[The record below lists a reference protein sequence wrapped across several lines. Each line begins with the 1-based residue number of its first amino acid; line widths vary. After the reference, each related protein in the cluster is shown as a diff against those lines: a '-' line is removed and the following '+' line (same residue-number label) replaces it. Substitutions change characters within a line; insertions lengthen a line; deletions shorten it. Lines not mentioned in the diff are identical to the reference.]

1 MEGLFRVVL
10 KVAKNIP
17 ALEGP
22 GGVLRLGSS
31 FVTDALAHGSPNSD
45 ELTQEISR

>member
-31 FVTDALAHGSPNSD
+31 FLTDAFTHGFPYSD
-45 ELTQEISR
+45 EFAQEISS